1 MKEFQTE
8 NPWYKEQVLTL
19 IKEKI
24 FNQLNKTNFMI
35 FILITVIKF
44 LNLQP
49 MIKNKSLLTYLLL
62 MVFCHLNL
70 CNGNKN
76 IHVLS
81 TMVKKS
87 KESVLGKN

>member
-49 MIKNKSLLTYLLL
+49 MIKNKSL
-62 MVFCHLNL
+62 
-70 CNGNKN
+70 
-76 IHVLS
+76 
-81 TMVKKS
+81 
-87 KESVLGKN
+87 